1 MDLCTSETIFSQVL
15 RSCTDQLYKAFC
27 RVLLSRE
34 DLMVKKNIEK
44 DENRTFAVS
53 ASVWRTVIAL
63 ASSPD
68 LNVLGVNIP
77 LVRTAEIVFP
87 SWIWSI

>member
-1 MDLCTSETIFSQVL
+1 
-15 RSCTDQLYKAFC
+15 
-27 RVLLSRE
+27 
-34 DLMVKKNIEK
+34 MVKKIIEK

-63 ASSPD
+63 ASSSD

-77 LVRTAEIVFP
+77 LVP
-87 SWIWSI
+87 DDGDSLSLLSMKHLGLLQ